1 MLLHFTLPSPHPHLS
16 SAHTHLTLTL
26 AHLPPPRLHGF
37 SSDGFTW
44 KALHTIGHRPCP
56 REGHAASLVASRY
69 LVVHGGYDHE
79 TGYLEDTHVLDTQ
92 QEPMVWTRPTL
103 TGARPR
109 SVNGHSLLGTRDDEL
124 VSFGGMSLEGYE
136 MSVHILQLGVGNE
149 KFYPGLDHE
158 RH

>member
-1 MLLHFTLPSPHPHLS
+1 M
-16 SAHTHLTLTL
+16 
-26 AHLPPPRLHGF
+26 
-37 SSDGFTW
+37 
-44 KALHTIGHRPCP
+44 
-56 REGHAASLVASRY
+56 
-69 LVVHGGYDHE
+69 HGGYGHE